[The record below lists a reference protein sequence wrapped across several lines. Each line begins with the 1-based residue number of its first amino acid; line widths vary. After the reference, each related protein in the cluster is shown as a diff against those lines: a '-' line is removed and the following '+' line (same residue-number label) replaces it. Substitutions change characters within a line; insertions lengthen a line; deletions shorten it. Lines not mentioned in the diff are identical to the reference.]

1 MRMMN
6 EFESDDAF
14 GGDGISIAFRDMLI
28 AALVAMAAV
37 MFYLLAAT
45 AAAKQQEQTK
55 AETLEPIESL
65 QFEAIW
71 NHQDPMSANKPYPNK
86 LIDADVDMGIW
97 FRGGPDL
104 PALSPVWFTNMGAG
118 FVNLLRDDY
127 GNRPGIEAEYDPVN
141 YENAKTRGIPA
152 GEYCVNVHLYR
163 NASSLTKIPV
173 TVNMRRTK
181 GEARKLL
188 DGRMSAPTS
197 ADKPL
202 VTKTVVLERV
212 WQEVN
217 AFCFTMDKNFELVG
231 KPYSTKTLC
240 FPDANTTQCR

>member
-6 EFESDDAF
+6 DFESDDAF

-28 AALVAMAAV
+28 AAVVAVAAV
-37 MFYLLAAT
+37 MLYLLAAVAT
-45 AAAKQQEQTK
+45 VKQNEKVK
-55 AETLEPIESL
+55 ADLIEPAESL
-65 QFEAIW
+65 QFEVIW
-71 NHQDPMSANKPYPNK
+71 NHQDPMSGDRPYKYK

-97 FRGGPDL
+97 FKGGAEL

-118 FVNLLRDDY
+118 FINLLRDDY

-141 YENAKTRGIPA
+141 FENAKTRGIPA

-163 NASSLTKIPV
+163 NASSLAKIPV
-173 TVNMRRTK
+173 TVNVRRTK
-181 GEARKLL
+181 GEPRKL
-188 DGRMSAPTS
+188 DGRTSAPTS

-202 VTKTVVLERV
+202 ITTTVVLERV

-217 AFCFTMDKNFELVG
+217 AFCFTTDADFQLVG
-231 KPYSTKTLC
+231 KPYSSKTLC
-240 FPDANTTQCR
+240 FHDANTTQCR